1 MLDFLIYESNAL
13 TERLWGLFDSL
24 WPAVLLLI
32 FGWWLVKHLKNL
44 TVKNLAK
51 KMEASSAQFLGQ
63 IVHAVLLIILFI
75 AVLSQLGVNT
85 TSLLAALGALGLAVG
100 LALKD
105 SIQNLAS
112 GFLLVALHPFS
123 KGDYVEGAGTGGTV
137 EKLTLLHT
145 YLITPD
151 NKRIMIPN
159 SALTDGNLVNY
170 TSEPHRRMDILVGVS
185 YDDDIRVVKQLLLRL
200 AEEDERALKDPAPRV
215 IITDFG
221 DNSVNFSLRVWAT
234 IDDFW
239 YLQWDLME
247 KVKLAFDEEGITIPF
262 PQRDV
267 HLYNHHGKEQ

>member
-1 MLDFLIYESNAL
+1 MLDFLMYESNAI

-24 WPAVLLLI
+24 WPALLLLV
-32 FGWWLVKHLKNL
+32 FGWWLVKRIKGLVVNNL
-44 TVKNLAK
+44 NR
-51 KMEASSAQFLGQ
+51 KMDESAAQFLGQ
-63 IVHAVLLIILFI
+63 ILHALLLAILFI

-105 SIQNLAS
+105 SLQNLAS
-112 GFLLVALHPFS
+112 GFLLVALHPFN
-123 KGDYVEGAGTGGTV
+123 KGDYIEGAGTGGTV

-145 YLITPD
+145 YLMTPD
-151 NKRIMIPN
+151 NRRIMIPN
-159 SALTDGNLVNY
+159 SALTDGNLVNFS
-170 TSEPHRRMDILVGVS
+170 SEPHRRMDIQVGVS
-185 YDDDIRVVKQLLLRL
+185 YDDDIRKVKEVLLGL
-200 AEEDERALKDPAPRV
+200 AEADERALRDPAPRV

-234 IDDFW
+234 LDDFW

-247 KVKLAFDEEGITIPF
+247 RVKLAFDEEGISIPF

-267 HLYNHHGKEQ
+267 HHYQH

>member
-1 MLDFLIYESNAL
+1 MLDFLLHESNAL
-13 TERLWGLFDSL
+13 TERLWGLFDNL
-24 WPAVLLLI
+24 WPALLLLI
-32 FGWWLVKHLKNL
+32 FGWWLVKHIKNL
-44 TVKNLAK
+44 SVKSLSK
-51 KMEASSAQFLGQ
+51 KMDESAAQFLGQ
-63 IVHAVLLIILFI
+63 IFHVLLLAILFI

-112 GFLLVALHPFS
+112 GFLLVALHPFN
-123 KGDYVEGAGTGGTV
+123 KGDYIEGAGTGGTV

-151 NKRIMIPN
+151 NRRIMIPN

-170 TSEPHRRMDILVGVS
+170 SSEPHRRMDIQVGVS
-185 YDDDIRVVKQLLLRL
+185 YDDDIRKVKKVLLDLV
-200 AEEDERALKDPAPRV
+200 AADERALQDPAPRV
-215 IITDFG
+215 IITEFG

-234 IDDFW
+234 LDDFW

-247 KVKLAFDEEGITIPF
+247 AVKLAFDEQGITIPF
-262 PQRDV
+262 PQRD
-267 HLYNHHGKEQ
+267 LHHYQH